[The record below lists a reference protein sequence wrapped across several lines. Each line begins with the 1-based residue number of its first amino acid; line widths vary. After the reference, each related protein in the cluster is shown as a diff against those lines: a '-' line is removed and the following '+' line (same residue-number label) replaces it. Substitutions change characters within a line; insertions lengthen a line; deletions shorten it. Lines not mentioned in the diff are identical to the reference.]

1 MLGFFEF
8 LFQNLVYIVLFF
20 IVGII
25 MGLVCS
31 LGDGWSE
38 KFKHIGVAVL
48 IYGFI
53 LGPLVARSDYSDY
66 KRHYITCEKYE
77 AKQAGYIFHDDRC
90 YKPVN
95 GTQYI
100 KVNDTLKTKKELQ
113 NG

>member
-8 LFQNLVYIVLFF
+8 LFQNQGYLVAGL
-20 IVGII
+20 IVGVV
-25 MGLVCS
+25 MG
-31 LGDGWSE
+31 
-38 KFKHIGVAVL
+38 L
-48 IYGFI
+48 IYGSGEPMVDKLKNIGLAVAFYG
-53 LGPLVARSDYSDY
+53 LLAAPLLARMDYNDY
-66 KRHYITCEKYE
+66 KRHYITCAKYE
-77 AKQAGYIFHDDRC
+77 AKQAGYMFHDNRC

>member
-8 LFQNLVYIVLFF
+8 LFQSWGYLVGGLIAGIV
-20 IVGII
+20 
-25 MGLVCS
+25 MG
-31 LGDGWSE
+31 
-38 KFKHIGVAVL
+38 L
-48 IYGFI
+48 IYGHGESRADKLKNIALAVAFYG
-53 LGPLVARSDYSDY
+53 LLAGPLMARVEYGDY

-77 AKQAGYIFHDDRC
+77 AKQAGYIFHDNRC

>member
-8 LFQNLVYIVLFF
+8 MFQNLFYIVLFF

-25 MGLVCS
+25 MGLVIS

-38 KFKHIGVAVL
+38 KFKHIGVAAL